1 MPKDTIK
8 NRLDFQLTNING
20 NLQKINDGKIYD
32 FSLTQFGSKRKT
44 TMTEP
49 IESVIVRG
57 QQKFNLHDILN
68 PVEIEI
74 NDDRILNILKKHKNI
89 YYKLT
94 SIGLLFPSSITN
106 DTKQM
111 FVTCRELNDAKKSLI
126 NGKIYSLLI
135 IIFENLCG

>member
-44 TMTEP
+44 PMTEP

>member
-8 NRLDFQLTNING
+8 NRLDFQLTNINE
-20 NLQKINDGKIYD
+20 NLQKINNGKIYD

-44 TMTEP
+44 PMTEP

-94 SIGLLFPSSITN
+94 SIGFLFPSSITN